1 MTPFPSLNEEDFEQ
15 INTAL
20 KDLLE
25 KSEASTA
32 LFVEKAGYLI
42 AQQGD
47 TEIFNTTELATLA
60 ANAFA
65 ATQFIADR
73 LNETNFSSMFQQGEI
88 ANMLWVNVDVNS
100 LVVIIFKAHLSVGAI
115 KYYALSTVQTVANQL
130 QIATLRAPDEGVDL
144 AHFDP
149 EDVLDVFQRN
159 RSTEEAPAAEAAPL
173 VPPPGEIPAS
183 EQQPRE

>member
-1 MTPFPSLNEEDFEQ
+1 MTPFPQLNEEDFEQ

-73 LNETNFSSMFQQGEI
+73 LNENNFSSMFQQGETT
-88 ANMLWVNVDVNS
+88 NMLWVNVDMNS
-100 LVVIIFKAHLSVGAI
+100 LVVLIFKAQLSIGAI
-115 KYYALSTVQTVANQL
+115 KYYALTTVQGIANQL

-149 EDVLDVFQRN
+149 EDVQDVFKRN
-159 RSTEEAPAAEAAPL
+159 KPSEDASGENPAP
-173 VPPPGEIPAS
+173 
-183 EQQPRE
+183 

>member
-1 MTPFPSLNEEDFEQ
+1 MTPFPNLTEEDFEQ

-73 LNETNFSSMFQQGEI
+73 LNENNFSSMFQQGETT
-88 ANMLWVNVDVNS
+88 NMLWVNVDMNS
-100 LVVIIFKAHLSVGAI
+100 LVVLIFKAQLSIGAI
-115 KYYALSTVQTVANQL
+115 KYYALTTVQSIANQL
-130 QIATLRAPDEGVDL
+130 QIATLRAPDDAVDL

-149 EDVLDVFQRN
+149 EDVQDVFQRN
-159 RSTEEAPAAEAAPL
+159 KSSEDNPPA
-173 VPPPGEIPAS
+173 
-183 EQQPRE
+183 

>member
-1 MTPFPSLNEEDFEQ
+1 MTPFPQLNEEDFEQ
-15 INTAL
+15 INLAL

-149 EDVLDVFQRN
+149 VDINDVFQRN
-159 RSTEEAPAAEAAPL
+159 RPSDDAPPEE
-173 VPPPGEIPAS
+173 PPPQIPPD
-183 EQQPRE
+183 EEKPPEGQPPKP

>member
-1 MTPFPSLNEEDFEQ
+1 
-15 INTAL
+15 
-20 KDLLE
+20 
-25 KSEASTA
+25 
-32 LFVEKAGYLI
+32 
-42 AQQGD
+42 
-47 TEIFNTTELATLA
+47 
-60 ANAFA
+60 
-65 ATQFIADR
+65 
-73 LNETNFSSMFQQGEI
+73 MFQQGEI

-115 KYYALSTVQTVANQL
+115 KYYALSTVQSVANQL

>member
-1 MTPFPSLNEEDFEQ
+1 MTPFPSLIEEDFEQ
-15 INTAL
+15 INSAL

-25 KSEASTA
+25 KSEATTA

-42 AQQGD
+42 AQQGEKD
-47 TEIFNTTELATLA
+47 SYDTTELATLA

-100 LVVIIFKAHLSVGAI
+100 LVVVIFKAHLSVGAI
-115 KYYALSTVQTVANQL
+115 KYYSLSTVQTIAHQL
-130 QIATLRAPDEGVDL
+130 QIATLRSPEEGVDL

-149 EDVLDVFQRN
+149 EDVMDVFQRN
-159 RSTEEAPAAEAAPL
+159 APSAEGSSE
-173 VPPPGEIPAS
+173 PP
-183 EQQPRE
+183 QQQ